1 MQQVHGKAILQSARL
16 VVVRRWLDCMGKRR
30 FTRGRE
36 RSVMDASAEGE
47 PISAWRFRIIISRI
61 KEHPTGVVQY
71 HTGRQAV
78 ATVV

>member
-1 MQQVHGKAILQSARL
+1 MQQAHGKAILQSARL
-16 VVVRRWLDCMGKRR
+16 MVLRGWLDCMGKRR

-36 RSVMDASAEGE
+36 RSVMEASAEGDTV
-47 PISAWRFRIIISRI
+47 SASRFRIIISRI